1 MPSKSHDDASD
12 ILYESRR
19 RRQIQISGPLER
31 TADRLA
37 AQHGV
42 SAPTI
47 KRDGQFA
54 AAVETLRPHVPDIE
68 QRVMSG
74 DVPSKAAVV
83 EAAREPEKAE
93 EILGKA
99 HVSHNSGNNEWYTPA
114 IVASG
119 ELSTRWRAEN
129 RSVAEREK
137 PYVAEEL
144 RRKHDAT
151 VLASWP
157 TMSRFKRLGRHS
169 SSRTRTG
176 EKCLIGLL

>member
-68 QRVMSG
+68 QRV
-74 DVPSKAAVV
+74 
-83 EAAREPEKAE
+83 
-93 EILGKA
+93 
-99 HVSHNSGNNEWYTPA
+99 